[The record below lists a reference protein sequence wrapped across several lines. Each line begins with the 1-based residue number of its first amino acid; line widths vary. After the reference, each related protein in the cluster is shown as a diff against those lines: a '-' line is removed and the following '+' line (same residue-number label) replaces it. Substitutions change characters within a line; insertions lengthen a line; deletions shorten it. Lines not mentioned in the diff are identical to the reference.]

1 MPSSPHQSLHQLS
14 VENSWFA
21 TRPILWTSKHL
32 DLLGVRF
39 QHFDGPLHAP
49 QPRGDDAAELDVLR
63 VGFNV
68 MRLAMVQSTEDKI
81 KSALYLLCTPG
92 SPLEPKPEQSIAYFF
107 YAGRPVHVALCH
119 VLHVAKPSLHA
130 QPPVLQLMAENLNQQ
145 TELSTYYREFERE
158 RKRQYTARTR
168 PGRGKNLPV
177 EKICKIVL
185 RRVTPE
191 NWAEDP
197 YIVCLLLSLAQ
208 AQLSKQ
214 KGPMPKSFP
223 VRLLVAVDGD
233 RMFAHVFQAE
243 IDARILKALHE
254 PRFNLDGVTWP
265 QVKHTKV
272 AFDPWLTF
280 PHRIATEMLGSY
292 MEQM

>member
-1 MPSSPHQSLHQLS
+1 MPSTPHKSLHQLS

-39 QHFDGPLHAP
+39 LHFDGPLHAP
-49 QPRGDDAAELDVLR
+49 QPRGDDTVELDLLR

-92 SPLEPKPEQSIAYFF
+92 SPLEPKPEQSIEYFF
-107 YAGRPVHVALCH
+107 YAGRPVHAALCH
-119 VLHVAKPSLHA
+119 VLHVSKPSPHA
-130 QPPVLQLMAENLNQQ
+130 QPPVVGC
-145 TELSTYYREFERE
+145 TYYRAIEQE
-158 RKRQYTARTR
+158 RKRQYTTRTR
-168 PGRGKNLPV
+168 PGLGKDLPV
-177 EKICKIVL
+177 KRIYKILL

-214 KGPMPKSFP
+214 NEPMPKSFP

-254 PRFNLDGVTWP
+254 PRFNMDGITWP
-265 QVKHTKV
+265 QIKHTKV
-272 AFDPWLTF
+272 AFDPWLSF
-280 PHRIATEMLGSY
+280 PHRIVAEMLGSY